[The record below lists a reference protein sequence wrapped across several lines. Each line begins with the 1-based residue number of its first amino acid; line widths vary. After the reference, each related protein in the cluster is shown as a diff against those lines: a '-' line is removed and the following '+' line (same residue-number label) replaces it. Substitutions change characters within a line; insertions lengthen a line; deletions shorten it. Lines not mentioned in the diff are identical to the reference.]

1 MTDVTL
7 EIPRRLNDPPRMFW
21 WDIDVALLVLAAA
34 LAGMI
39 SGFFLSGCA
48 MGVLLASAY
57 GRAKTG
63 KHPAFALHLLY
74 WHVPAAITGFQRTPL
89 SHLRE
94 MVG

>member
-1 MTDVTL
+1 MTDVSL

-48 MGVLLASAY
+48 VGVLLASAY
-57 GRAKTG
+57 SRAKAG

-74 WHVPAAITGFQRTPL
+74 WHIPSAITGLKRTPP

-94 MVG
+94 LVG

>member
-1 MTDVTL
+1 MTDISL

-48 MGVLLASAY
+48 V
-57 GRAKTG
+57 T
-63 KHPAFALHLLY
+63 
-74 WHVPAAITGFQRTPL
+74 
-89 SHLRE
+89 
-94 MVG
+94 